1 MRALKQFYRVALWAF
16 SLPALVLMG
25 VTPTY
30 GTFTFIGMRS
40 QRIYNVDSYIADVA
54 DALIH
59 FDGGAGASATS
70 PTSFTAPEDLL
81 LTDVSFKTGPTVIFK
96 LQILRNNQPT
106 GDFLRLTAHLDTSP
120 ARSPVRLGFVRGTE
134 VRAIEKV

>member
-1 MRALKQFYRVALWAF
+1 MRDSMMIGIDLAQRPSRMRF
-16 SLPALVLMG
+16 

-30 GTFTFIGMRS
+30 GTFSFTGRQS
-40 QRIYNVDSYIADVA
+40 GRIYNVDAYLADVA
-54 DALIH
+54 DSLVH
-59 FDGGAGASATS
+59 FDGGGGASATS

-81 LTDVSFKTGPTVIFK
+81 LFDVALKTGPTVIFK
-96 LQILRNNQPT
+96 LQVLRGNQPT

-120 ARSPVRLGFVRGTE
+120 ARSPIRLGFVRGTE

>member
-1 MRALKQFYRVALWAF
+1 MNDFMAIGIALPGTRSRMMY
-16 SLPALVLMG
+16 
-25 VTPTY
+25 VTPAY
-30 GTFTFIGMRS
+30 GTFVFMGIRS
-40 QRIYNVDSYIADVA
+40 KRIYNVDSYIADVA

-59 FDGGAGASATS
+59 FDGGGGASPTS

-81 LTDVSFKTGPTVIFK
+81 LSDVSFKTGPTVISK
-96 LQILRNNQPT
+96 LQILRGNQAT

-120 ARSPVRLGFVRGTE
+120 ARSPVRLGFTRGTE